1 MHKRFAAALLALVAV
16 GALPRP
22 AHAWMK
28 EGVAAGV
35 VITTGE
41 DRVVV
46 AVQEGGQITFEAAN
60 IKQGDQ
66 WVKDE
71 HQLAF
76 IKTLKQNDRV
86 RIGWGTDHTG
96 HYYIREIVKDA
107 GDAPAERKGKVVGT
121 VITTGPKR
129 VVIQKAEGGQ
139 MTLEPGWVN
148 TGGGWHQDEKQIAFF
163 ATLKQ
168 GDQVEANWVLDGTH
182 YQVESIKRTGEASDV
197 GAPAAGPG
205 QPAMAAEIR
214 ALRSEIGG
222 LRQEIANLKAL
233 IDKLAEQKK

>member
-1 MHKRFAAALLALVAV
+1 MHKCFTAALLALVAL
-16 GALPRP
+16 GALPHA
-22 AHAWMK
+22 AHAWVK

-46 AVQEGGQITFEAAN
+46 AVQEGGQITFEAAS

-76 IKTLKQNDRV
+76 LKTLKQNDHV

-107 GDAPAERKGKVVGT
+107 GDARPA
-121 VITTGPKR
+121 
-129 VVIQKAEGGQ
+129 
-139 MTLEPGWVN
+139 
-148 TGGGWHQDEKQIAFF
+148 
-163 ATLKQ
+163 
-168 GDQVEANWVLDGTH
+168 GDAALVEQV
-182 YQVESIKRTGEASDV
+182 
-197 GAPAAGPG
+197 
-205 QPAMAAEIR
+205 R
-214 ALRSEIGG
+214 ALRGEVAS
-222 LRQEIANLKAL
+222 LRQEIAAL
-233 IDKLAEQKK
+233 REKLAKLLEK